1 MQSVMCVKTG
11 SCKPYPLGFIKRQG
25 GKMSVGRA
33 IRAIDLYSGV
43 GGWSLGLR
51 LAGIE
56 VVSSYERW
64 GPANETN
71 FKNNHHHTQ
80 TIDIRRLSLADLP
93 QEIDIV
99 VGSPPCTQFSFS
111 NRGGNGDLAE
121 GLEDIITF
129 LRIVDHLRPKVWA
142 MENVPRVAA
151 IIAQETLK
159 GGRLHAFSH
168 LGVHTHVLNMEE
180 FGLPQ
185 RRKRC
190 IAGNFDIE
198 LLKAYSSRLG
208 RFTLRDVV
216 SALDHD
222 PVCDPLYGVCLSKSD
237 LVDHVPEL
245 PLNHEELRINHA
257 NKMAHTVYNSM
268 PFPDPM
274 DRAVRTITATCTRVS
289 RESIVITPPD
299 APKGARRLTI
309 RERASLQG
317 FPITYQFY
325 GATYTEKLK
334 MIGNAIPP
342 AFSYLMGHAFQSTK
356 AETLPALCSHYLS
369 LSAPIPAPPH
379 TPPHR
384 PGAVYPP
391 NRSFRFAIQSLQ
403 LKSGVRFELRNRLLG
418 GTNHWAVEF
427 YFGTS
432 KKIISMHL
440 DSNLYSHLLQVVP
453 ELLRPEID
461 VALSNLTDYVS
472 SADIGNMQRVWAHRG
487 VGGTSPFMLL
497 DELDRA
503 GTALIDVFRS
513 DPKGALAVLN
523 EAIDAV
529 FGDDRPEVGL
539 NKLGRNAPL
548 ISAGLLV
555 GSAVNSILSSHSRGT
570 AYRKSIAI
578 SF

>member
-1 MQSVMCVKTG
+1 
-11 SCKPYPLGFIKRQG
+11 
-25 GKMSVGRA
+25 MSFGRT
-33 IRAIDLYSGV
+33 IRALDLYSGV

-80 TIDIRRLSLADLP
+80 TVDIRRLSLADLP

-111 NRGGNGDLAE
+111 NRGGNGDLAD

-129 LRIVDHLRPKVWA
+129 LRIVDRLRPKVWA
-142 MENVPRVAA
+142 MENVPRVTA
-151 IIAQETLK
+151 IIAKEVLE
-159 GGRLHAFSH
+159 GGRLHSFSH
-168 LGVHTHVLNMEE
+168 LGVYTHVLNMEE

-216 SALDHD
+216 TALDHD
-222 PVCDPLYGVCLSKSD
+222 PVCDPLYGVCCSKSD

-245 PLNHEELRINHA
+245 PLNPEELRINHA
-257 NKMAHTVYNSM
+257 NKIAHTVYNGM

-289 RESIVITPPD
+289 RESIVIIPPD
-299 APKGARRLTI
+299 APKSVRRLTI
-309 RERASLQG
+309 RERACLQG

-342 AFSYLMGHAFQSTK
+342 AFSYLMGHVFQRTE
-356 AETLPALCSHYLS
+356 AEALPALSSHYLS
-369 LSAPIPAPPH
+369 LSAPTPRPPQ

-391 NRSFRFAIQSLQ
+391 NRRFRFAIQSLQ
-403 LKSGVRFELRNRLLG
+403 LKSGVRFELRNRFLD
-418 GTNHWAVEF
+418 GTDHWGVEF

-432 KKIISMHL
+432 KDIVSMQL
-440 DSNLYSHLLQVVP
+440 DSILYSHLLRVVP
-453 ELLRPEID
+453 DILRPEVD
-461 VALSNLTDYVS
+461 VALSDLTNYVS
-472 SADIGNMQRVWAHRG
+472 FADIENMQRVWTHRG
-487 VGGTSPFMLL
+487 VGGTRPFMLL
-497 DELDRA
+497 DELNRA
-503 GTALIDVFRS
+503 GTALTDVFRS
-513 DPKGALAVLN
+513 NPEGAVAVLN
-523 EAIDAV
+523 EAIDSV
-529 FGDDRPEVGL
+529 FGDDRPQVGL
-539 NKLGRNAPL
+539 GKLGRNAPL

-555 GSAVNSILSSHSRGT
+555 GSAVNSILSSRSRGT
-570 AYRKSIAI
+570 IYRRAAAN